1 MHMTDI
7 SIHTPTK
14 GVTDF
19 QKKQYDTNKYFNPH
33 SHEGSDLSSVSFCN
47 EIQNFNP
54 HSHEGS
60 DASIGGK
67 ISIAWDISIHTPT
80 KGVTFI

>member
-33 SHEGSDLSSVSFCN
+33 SHEGSDAIKSTYDPMFT
-47 EIQNFNP
+47 
-54 HSHEGS
+54 
-60 DASIGGK
+60 K
-67 ISIAWDISIHTPT
+67 ISIHTPT
-80 KGVTFI
+80 KGVTIDGKMQLHVKIKFQSTLPRRE

>member
-33 SHEGSDLSSVSFCN
+33 SHEGSDAIKSTYDPMFT
-47 EIQNFNP
+47 
-54 HSHEGS
+54 
-60 DASIGGK
+60 K
-67 ISIAWDISIHTPT
+67 ISIHTPT
-80 KGVTFI
+80 KGVT